1 VSADRTEDEEPT
13 GDASDAFQVLA
24 SDTRVAI
31 LQALLAEDGEGGLTP
46 TSRTFSELFDATDE
60 DTTAGFAYHLRQLR
74 DRYVV
79 ATDDDRYEL
88 TYAGVAAARELAAG
102 TYTDSVDREVPVE
115 DPCPFCEEAAL
126 VGSVADNFM
135 TVSCTACGRD
145 LLDLPFPPGGHR
157 THDDDAL
164 ADAFD
169 ALHRHR
175 ISLMAGGVCPECGGR
190 VTVTCERIE
199 PDDGTREG
207 QVDSGDHPVP
217 PGPLRARFDCAA
229 CTASLACP
237 LALTVL
243 DHPAVVAFYADH
255 GESIADRP
263 VWNVGAEWRERLLS
277 VDPWAAR
284 VTTRLDDE
292 VLALFLAS
300 DGTVVETQRTTVAEA
315 A

>member
-1 VSADRTEDEEPT
+1 MSTDGPDEAGDREA
-13 GDASDAFQVLA
+13 ASDAFQVLGN
-24 SDTRVAI
+24 DTRVAI
-31 LQALLAEDGEGGLTP
+31 LEALLAEDDEGGVTA
-46 TSRTFSELFDATDE
+46 TKRTFSELYEATDE

-79 ATDDDRYEL
+79 QADEERYEL
-88 TYAGVAAARELAAG
+88 TYAGLAVARELAAG
-102 TYTDSVDREVPVE
+102 TYTESVDRAVPIE
-115 DPCPFCEEAAL
+115 DPCPFCEETAL
-126 VGSVADNFM
+126 AGTVADNFM
-135 TVSCTACGRD
+135 TVACEACGRD

-157 THDDDAL
+157 THDDEAL
-164 ADAFD
+164 AEAFD

-175 ISLMAGGVCPECGGR
+175 ISLMTDGVCPECGGR
-190 VTVTCERIE
+190 VDATCEAV
-199 PDDGTREG
+199 DDADDAGSADDT
-207 QVDSGDHPVP
+207 VV
-217 PGPLRARFDCAA
+217 GPLRARFDCAA
-229 CTASLACP
+229 CGVSLRCP

-277 VDPWAAR
+277 ADPWAAR

-292 VLALFLAS
+292 VLALFVGR
-300 DGTVVETQRTTVAEA
+300 DGTVVETQRTGVGEA